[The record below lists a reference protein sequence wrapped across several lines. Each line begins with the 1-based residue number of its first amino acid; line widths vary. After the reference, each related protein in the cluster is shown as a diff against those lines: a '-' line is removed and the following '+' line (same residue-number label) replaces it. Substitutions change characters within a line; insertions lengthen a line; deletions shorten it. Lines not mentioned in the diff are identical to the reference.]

1 MRRLSLDMVDRR
13 RLSEHPVTSNFLEF
27 LIFLFSLGN
36 NKKLANKLAH
46 TAVRVDSESALGRI
60 SELKNIQS

>member
-36 NKKLANKLAH
+36 NKKLANKL
-46 TAVRVDSESALGRI
+46 DKLNI
-60 SELKNIQS
+60 SIIFAWYLKFQIAEM